1 MILSFKKN
9 GRKKLSKKLI
19 VIADKIKNKIP
30 FQIGPVKHI
39 INPIGAQIIAAPK
52 RGIKEANIKRTE
64 NNIAPS
70 TLKINI
76 KIKATNPWYKAT
88 RIYPENKPRIT

>member
-39 INPIGAQIIAAPK
+39 MIPIGAQIIAAPK
-52 RGIKEANIKRTE
+52 RGIKDANINKTE
-64 NNIAPS
+64 NRIEPS
-70 TLKINI
+70 IPKIVI
-76 KIKATNPWYKAT
+76 KMKATNPW
-88 RIYPENKPRIT
+88 